1 MSLGAN
7 ARQVLRFAICLLVA
21 QALLALPASTKHRAS
36 RLRATKASSVSSLPT
51 PGYRMVT
58 SAGGMLAFGGA
69 SLSGSLNGTTPPSP
83 VVSMAS
89 FPGGGGYWLLSKDG
103 QVYSFGR
110 ASNYGGPSGAPV
122 PMVAIAADPRG
133 GYWVAAANGEVWG
146 FGGAP
151 ELGSAVD
158 PGGAIV
164 GMASY
169 PNGTGYWL
177 VTSDGQVFAFGSA
190 PELGSLPPGSTSNV
204 IGMAVPPSGLGYWLA
219 TSTGQVYAFGDVPFA
234 GSIPSKG
241 LRASSPITSIAS
253 DPDGA
258 GYWLASSTAEV
269 YAFGQAPLRG
279 PLGTGIELTHPVVAI
294 VGAQGTS
301 TSNLTGVFEGL
312 DPPGPFPRGAA
323 GFDVSFPECSGP
335 MPGGH
340 SIAVVGIENGYP
352 YSTNPCLGTELQWA
366 GYPLAVYLNTGP
378 VPSPPPSQAT
388 SGPAGNCPSNS
399 TCQGFNWGWNNAV
412 YAVNALIQAG
422 MPAQEPASWWLD
434 VEMANGW
441 GSDAAQNAAV
451 IQGTIAALES
461 VGLTVGLYSTTDMWD
476 AITGGYVPSPELP
489 EWYPMGTPGNPLS
502 WCGPY
507 SPFNGQN
514 LQFAGGPIWIV
525 QALGFANPPNDT
537 NYDEDFAC

>member
-1 MSLGAN
+1 MGQRNRNSHLFHGILCLLA
-7 ARQVLRFAICLLVA
+7 AQVLLVV
-21 QALLALPASTKHRAS
+21 PASSRHATHRLQGSRPSSAAS
-36 RLRATKASSVSSLPT
+36 PPT

-69 SLSGSLNGTTPPSP
+69 SLEGSLNGTAPPSP
-83 VVSMAS
+83 VVAMAS
-89 FPGGGGYWLLSKDG
+89 TPQGGGYWLLSADG
-103 QVYSFGR
+103 QVYAFGD
-110 ASNYGGPSGAPV
+110 ASNYGGPTGEPAR
-122 PMVAIAADPRG
+122 MVAIAGDHQG
-133 GYWVAAANGEVWG
+133 GYWVAAANGEVWSL
-146 FGGAP
+146 GGAP
-151 ELGSAVD
+151 ELGSASNPD
-158 PGGAIV
+158 GAVV
-164 GMASY
+164 GIASY

-177 VTSDGQVFAFGSA
+177 VTSTGQVQAFGSA
-190 PELGSLPPGSTSNV
+190 PNLGSLPPGSTSNV
-204 IGMAVPPSGLGYWLA
+204 IGISVAPSGLGYWLA
-219 TSTGQVYAFGDVPFA
+219 TSTGEVYAFGDAPFA
-234 GSIPSKG
+234 GSIPSERLQAK
-241 LRASSPITSIAS
+241 APVTAIAA
-253 DPDGA
+253 DPDGP
-258 GYWLASSTAEV
+258 GYWLATSTGEV
-269 YAFGQAPLRG
+269 YAFGQAPMRG
-279 PLGTGIELTHPVVAI
+279 PLGSGIELDHPVVAM

-323 GFDVSFPECSGP
+323 GYDVSFPECPGP

-412 YAVNALIQAG
+412 YAVNALKTAG

-434 VEMANGW
+434 VEMANDW
-441 GSDAAQNAAV
+441 GPNTSQNAAV
-451 IQGTIAALES
+451 IHGTIAALES
-461 VGLTVGLYSTTDMWD
+461 VGLTVGIYSTTHMWD
-476 AITGGYVPSPELP
+476 DITGGYVPSPELP
-489 EWYPMGTPGNPLS
+489 EWYPMGTPGNPLA